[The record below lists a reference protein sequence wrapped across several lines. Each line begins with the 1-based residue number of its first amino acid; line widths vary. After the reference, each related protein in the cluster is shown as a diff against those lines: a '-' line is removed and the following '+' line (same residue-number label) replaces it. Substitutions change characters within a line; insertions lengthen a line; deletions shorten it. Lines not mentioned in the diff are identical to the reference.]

1 MENQMREDISEL
13 KVNQA
18 LLLQRQDHTEAVIDK
33 MQKTLDKVTKGGYI
47 FLGIY
52 IANSVGAGDAVK
64 VLFKAI
70 AGG

>member
-1 MENQMREDISEL
+1 MIQDISEL

-18 LLLQRQDHTEAVIDK
+18 LLIQRQEQTDEVIAK
-33 MQKTLDKVTKGGYI
+33 MQKTLDKLSKGGYI

-52 IANSVGAGDAVK
+52 IANSMGAGDAIK
-64 VLFKAI
+64 VLVKML